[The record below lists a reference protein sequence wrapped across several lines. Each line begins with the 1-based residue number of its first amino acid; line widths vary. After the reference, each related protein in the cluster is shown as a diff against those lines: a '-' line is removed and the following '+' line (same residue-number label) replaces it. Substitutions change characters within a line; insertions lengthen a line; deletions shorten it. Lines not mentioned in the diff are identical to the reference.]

1 MQAVTHACH
10 KPLILVIEDD
20 VDLAGMTTSFESRG
34 MHAMHAPTGREAID
48 LIIERRPDLI
58 VLDLILPEMDGFA
71 VVDWLKKT
79 NALAHI
85 PLIVYSALELDAAEQ
100 ARLRLGPT
108 EFLIKSRV
116 SLEEFEEEVVRL
128 LNLVTTETEVD
139 GAA

>member
-1 MQAVTHACH
+1 MSRV
-10 KPLILVIEDD
+10 LMIDD
-20 VDLAGMTTSFESRG
+20 VRLFQMLEWSLLRRAGCDIVRVGS
-34 MHAMHAPTGREAID
+34 GREM
-48 LIIERRPDLI
+48 IERARQDAPDLI

-71 VVDWLKKT
+71 VVDWLKKS

-85 PLIVYSALELDAAEQ
+85 PLIVYSAMELDDEEQ

-116 SLEEFEEEVVRL
+116 SLEELEGEVVRL
-128 LNLVTTETEVD
+128 LSLVTTGMEVE